1 MGSWKALP
9 HPMATTEH
17 LEEGWEGDWGDQSAD
32 AMDYAIQA
40 IVSTFQ
46 SEFGRKPTK
55 AELRY
60 GLEFAI
66 SIYEE
71 D

>member
-1 MGSWKALP
+1 MGQWKAMP
-9 HPMATTEH
+9 HPSADTAH
-17 LEEGWEGDWGDQSAD
+17 LADGWEGDWGDQSAD
-32 AMDYAIQA
+32 AMDYAIDA
-40 IVSTFQ
+40 IVSAFE

-55 AELRY
+55 SELRY

-71 D
+71 V